1 MELCSRYIYDMERWW
16 HIWQDHSANG
26 YVNCYMELGLCYG
39 LRWYGLLVLNV
50 LIVSMHGLINGVNG
64 GLVGMYC

>member
-1 MELCSRYIYDMERWW
+1 MLWLKLE
-16 HIWQDHSANG
+16 
-26 YVNCYMELGLCYG
+26 
-39 LRWYGLLVLNV
+39 RWYGLLVLNV